1 MNRIAMLRKEK
12 GLSQISLSLK
22 LNVSQKMI
30 SAYEN
35 GKSEP
40 SIATLMQMA
49 DIFNT
54 SVDYI
59 IGYTNI
65 RQPIDKTVQMSLN
78 EDECDLLGG
87 YRELSAKQQNIALG
101 VILGLLNSEKKQVIS
116 AVFADMTC
124 FFKYEELL
132 LQFQS
137 KLKVIRRRKLW

>member
-101 VILGLLNSEKKQVIS
+101 VILGLLNSEKNYGHICCICRDDL
-116 AVFADMTC
+116 FP
-124 FFKYEELL
+124 
-132 LQFQS
+132 
-137 KLKVIRRRKLW
+137 

>member
-1 MNRIAMLRKEK
+1 MLRKEK

-65 RQPIDKTVQMSLN
+65 QPIDKTVQMSLN

-101 VILGLLNSEKKQVIS
+101 VILGLLNSEKN
-116 AVFADMTC
+116 
-124 FFKYEELL
+124 
-132 LQFQS
+132 
-137 KLKVIRRRKLW
+137 

>member
-59 IGYTNI
+59 IVKATKHSFGSDFRLAQFRKKLRSY
-65 RQPIDKTVQMSLN
+65 
-78 EDECDLLGG
+78 LL
-87 YRELSAKQQNIALG
+87 Y
-101 VILGLLNSEKKQVIS
+101 
-116 AVFADMTC
+116 
-124 FFKYEELL
+124 
-132 LQFQS
+132 LQ
-137 KLKVIRRRKLW
+137 I

>member
-30 SAYEN
+30 SAHGN

-78 EDECDLLGG
+78 EDECDLLSG

-101 VILGLLNSEKKQVIS
+101 VILGLLNSEKN
-116 AVFADMTC
+116 
-124 FFKYEELL
+124 
-132 LQFQS
+132 
-137 KLKVIRRRKLW
+137 

>member
-1 MNRIAMLRKEK
+1 MLRKEK

-40 SIATLMQMA
+40 SIATLMQM
-49 DIFNT
+49 
-54 SVDYI
+54 
-59 IGYTNI
+59 
-65 RQPIDKTVQMSLN
+65 SLN

-101 VILGLLNSEKKQVIS
+101 VILGLLNSEKN
-116 AVFADMTC
+116 
-124 FFKYEELL
+124 
-132 LQFQS
+132 
-137 KLKVIRRRKLW
+137 

>member
-1 MNRIAMLRKEK
+1 MLRKEK
-12 GLSQISLSLK
+12 GISQIALSLK

-40 SIATLMQMA
+40 SITTLMQMA

-65 RQPIDKTVQMSLN
+65 RQPLDKTAQMTLTEEECNLLN
-78 EDECDLLGG
+78 IF
-87 YRELSAKQQNIALG
+87 RTLSQKQQDIALG
-101 VILGLLNSEKKQVIS
+101 IVIGVLGSIKN
-116 AVFADMTC
+116 
-124 FFKYEELL
+124 
-132 LQFQS
+132 
-137 KLKVIRRRKLW
+137 

>member
-40 SIATLMQMA
+40 SIATLMQM
-49 DIFNT
+49 
-54 SVDYI
+54 
-59 IGYTNI
+59 
-65 RQPIDKTVQMSLN
+65 SLN

-101 VILGLLNSEKKQVIS
+101 VILGLLNSEKN
-116 AVFADMTC
+116 
-124 FFKYEELL
+124 
-132 LQFQS
+132 
-137 KLKVIRRRKLW
+137 

>member
-1 MNRIAMLRKEK
+1 MLRKEK
-12 GLSQISLSLK
+12 GISQIALSLK

-40 SIATLMQMA
+40 SITTLMQMA

-65 RQPIDKTVQMSLN
+65 RQPLDKTAQMTLTEEECNLLN
-78 EDECDLLGG
+78 IF
-87 YRELSAKQQNIALG
+87 RTLSQKQQDIALG
-101 VILGLLNSEKKQVIS
+101 IVIG
-116 AVFADMTC
+116 VFGST
-124 FFKYEELL
+124 K
-132 LQFQS
+132 
-137 KLKVIRRRKLW
+137 I

>member
-49 DIFNT
+49 DI
-54 SVDYI
+54 
-59 IGYTNI
+59 
-65 RQPIDKTVQMSLN
+65 
-78 EDECDLLGG
+78 CDWIH
-87 YRELSAKQQNIALG
+87 IAFCEGKKG
-101 VILGLLNSEKKQVIS
+101 VCQLFRSIKGV
-116 AVFADMTC
+116 
-124 FFKYEELL
+124 
-132 LQFQS
+132 
-137 KLKVIRRRKLW
+137 

>member
-59 IGYTNI
+59 IG
-65 RQPIDKTVQMSLN
+65 KTTKHSFGSDFRL
-78 EDECDLLGG
+78 
-87 YRELSAKQQNIALG
+87 A
-101 VILGLLNSEKKQVIS
+101 NSEKN
-116 AVFADMTC
+116 
-124 FFKYEELL
+124 
-132 LQFQS
+132 
-137 KLKVIRRRKLW
+137 

>member
-1 MNRIAMLRKEK
+1 MLRKEK

-40 SIATLMQMA
+40 SIATLMQM
-49 DIFNT
+49 
-54 SVDYI
+54 
-59 IGYTNI
+59 
-65 RQPIDKTVQMSLN
+65 SLN

-101 VILGLLNSEKKQVIS
+101 VILGLLNSKKN
-116 AVFADMTC
+116 
-124 FFKYEELL
+124 
-132 LQFQS
+132 
-137 KLKVIRRRKLW
+137 

>member
-101 VILGLLNSEKKQVIS
+101 VILGLLNSEKIKVIS

>member
-54 SVDYI
+54 SVNYI

-65 RQPIDKTVQMSLN
+65 RQPIDKTVQMYLN

-101 VILGLLNSEKKQVIS
+101 VILGLLNSEKN
-116 AVFADMTC
+116 
-124 FFKYEELL
+124 
-132 LQFQS
+132 
-137 KLKVIRRRKLW
+137 

>member
-49 DIFNT
+49 DI
-54 SVDYI
+54 
-59 IGYTNI
+59 
-65 RQPIDKTVQMSLN
+65 
-78 EDECDLLGG
+78 
-87 YRELSAKQQNIALG
+87 
-101 VILGLLNSEKKQVIS
+101 
-116 AVFADMTC
+116 
-124 FFKYEELL
+124 
-132 LQFQS
+132 
-137 KLKVIRRRKLW
+137 

>member
-12 GLSQISLSLK
+12 CLSQISLSLK

-101 VILGLLNSEKKQVIS
+101 VILGLLNSEKN
-116 AVFADMTC
+116 
-124 FFKYEELL
+124 
-132 LQFQS
+132 
-137 KLKVIRRRKLW
+137 

>member
-12 GLSQISLSLK
+12 GLSQIALSLK

-35 GKSEP
+35 GKNEP
-40 SIATLMQMA
+40 SITTLMQMA

-65 RQPIDKTVQMSLN
+65 RQPVDKTAQMTLS
-78 EDECDLLGG
+78 EDECHLLNGF
-87 YRELSAKQQNIALG
+87 RELSHKKQNIAIG
-101 VILGLLNSEKKQVIS
+101 VILGLQNSDKN
-116 AVFADMTC
+116 
-124 FFKYEELL
+124 
-132 LQFQS
+132 
-137 KLKVIRRRKLW
+137 